1 MANSMKN
8 EQEIY
13 EKIKNQN
20 ITIHPLIWELMD
32 HHISNDLY
40 IINIIIGSTI
50 LDGQPFTEENA
61 KSILEH
67 SKSIKSFLSK
77 LGKETRKNTP

>member
-1 MANSMKN
+1 MANPLRD

-13 EKIKNQN
+13 EKIKKENVV
-20 ITIHPLIWELMD
+20 IHPLIWELID

-50 LDGQPFTEENA
+50 LDGQPLTEENA

-67 SKSIKSFLSK
+67 SKSIKSFLAK
-77 LGKETRKNTP
+77 LKKETGRHV